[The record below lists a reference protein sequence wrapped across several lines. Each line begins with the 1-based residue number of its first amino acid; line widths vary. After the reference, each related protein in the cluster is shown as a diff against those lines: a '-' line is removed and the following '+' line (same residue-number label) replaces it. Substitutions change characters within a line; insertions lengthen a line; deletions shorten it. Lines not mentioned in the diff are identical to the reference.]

1 MFEIGDMV
9 ICSSL
14 PITGYG
20 FIVEA
25 KSKANYKSLNTD
37 WYAICFFK
45 RPDEI
50 RWYEG
55 KELWRASDVQHV
67 QHR

>member
-1 MFEIGDMV
+1 MFEVGDMV
-9 ICSSL
+9 ICTHL
-14 PITGYG
+14 RDGGYG
-20 FIVEA
+20 FVVEA
-25 KSKANYKSLNTD
+25 KSKANYKSLNID

-55 KELWRASDVQHV
+55 KELWRASDVQH
-67 QHR
+67 R